1 MSEVIYRKIDVD
13 EKAIQAKVE
22 NLIDDKIML
31 EIHNLYAK
39 MMDPYVPF
47 LEGVLAQSTEI
58 NTKGTAYAEPKGVHY
73 IQPYA
78 HRQYHGSEFNH
89 TLDYHPLATAY
100 WDEAMM
106 RDKGDEFKKQVEN
119 ILRRKAKELYG

>member
-1 MSEVIYRKIDVD
+1 MFQTIKTTIHIND
-13 EKAIQAKVE
+13 KALESRIT
-22 NLIDDKIML
+22 NLLDDKTML

-47 LEGVLAQSTEI
+47 LEGPLSQTTEV
-58 NTKGTAYAEPKGVHY
+58 TPHYVRY

-78 HRQYHGSEFNH
+78 HYQYEGVGFNH
-89 TLDYHPLATAY
+89 TKDYHPLATAK

-106 RDKGDEFKKQVEN
+106 AAKGDEFIAQVKA
-119 ILRRKAKELYG
+119 ILRRRAKELYG